1 MGIHFHPPHHTQ
13 IQEHELNIEHV
24 LSKTA
29 TKHYEQQQQ
38 QRTRTKTVTTTLT
51 TVTKSTTKLRSKVFS
66 LVVYL
71 LELSFHLISQPQ
83 PSRTTKKSQNN
94 WAVTLS

>member
-13 IQEHELNIEHV
+13 IQEHEHV

-29 TKHYEQQQQ
+29 AKHYEQQQH

-71 LELSFHLISQPQ
+71 LELSFHLKSQP
-83 PSRTTKKSQNN
+83 S
-94 WAVTLS
+94 